1 MKFDII
7 ITTFFTNILS
17 YYSTE
22 IKNIYN
28 NYGKLTHLHLIKINK
43 INITAILFIYFY
55 ERSFFMINTIW
66 FLLIFVGIL
75 YGTITGNLGEINN
88 IIIDQAAEGVTF
100 GISLMGIMAFWLGIM
115 NIAEKSGL
123 IKSLSKVFRP
133 VVKLLFPEVPRNHP
147 AERWMIMNFIANMFG
162 VGNGATAF
170 GLKAMKEL
178 DSINLHK
185 GKATNAM
192 AMFLIINMSSLQLVP
207 LTVIK
212 LRHDYGSKA
221 PTDIIG
227 ITILATGLSTIVAI
241 IIGKIFERRK
251 KC

>member
-1 MKFDII
+1 
-7 ITTFFTNILS
+7 
-17 YYSTE
+17 
-22 IKNIYN
+22 
-28 NYGKLTHLHLIKINK
+28 
-43 INITAILFIYFY
+43 
-55 ERSFFMINTIW
+55 MINTIW
-66 FLLIFVGIL
+66 FLLVFIGIL
-75 YGTITGNLGEINN
+75 YGAITGNLGEINN
-88 IIIDQAAEGVTF
+88 IIIDEAAEGVTF

-123 IKSLSKVFRP
+123 IKSLSKAFRP

-170 GLKAMKEL
+170 GLKAIKEL
-178 DSINLHK
+178 DSINPHK
-185 GKATNAM
+185 GKASNAM

-212 LRHDYGSKA
+212 LRHDYGSRN

-227 ITILATGLSTIVAI
+227 ITLLATSLSTIVAI
-241 IIGKIFERRK
+241 IIGKMFERRR